1 MPLEDAVTSV
11 SQLNAITSM
20 TPCVELGCQCDIMR
34 DFYVRDMQCAIFAR
48 NKMRDLN
55 FKMTWKISWIIPLMS
70 CL

>member
-1 MPLEDAVTSV
+1 MSR
-11 SQLNAITSM
+11 
-20 TPCVELGCQCDIMR
+20 CDIMR

-55 FKMTWKISWIIPLMS
+55 FKMTWKISRIIPLMS